1 MDLFYGIRSL
11 AHHAKYTIGGKSIL
25 RSGIPQ
31 CDLSAKDRAYFERLA
46 NQEKQL
52 LEDEKAA
59 LKALAAG
66 QNAHAQRMA
75 NWTNYQLCNDAA
87 SAHRLSSKLHRQIGQ
102 AQHQSQILELK
113 RSHKEL
119 LAANRMANDRMKWTT
134 VNTTATAS
142 GQAQQQEQSQGQQ
155 QQWGGV

>member
-1 MDLFYGIRSL
+1 MDLFYGLRSL
-11 AHHAKYTIGGKSIL
+11 AHHVTYSVGAKSIL
-25 RSGIPQ
+25 RGGIPQ
-31 CDLSAKDRAYFERLA
+31 CDLSPKDRAYFERLA

-52 LEDEKAA
+52 LDDESAA
-59 LKALAAG
+59 LKALANG
-66 QNAHAQRMA
+66 QSYHAQRMA

-87 SAHRLSSKLHRQIGQ
+87 SAHRLSSKLGRKIGQ

-119 LAANRMANDRMKWTT
+119 LAANREANDRMKWRT
-134 VNTTATAS
+134 VDTTAS

-155 QQWGGV
+155 QQWGNV

>member
-1 MDLFYGIRSL
+1 MDFFYGLRSVL
-11 AHHAKYTIGGKSIL
+11 HHAKYTVGKESIL

-31 CDLSAKDRAYFERLA
+31 CDLSPKDRAYFERLA
-46 NQEKQL
+46 TQEKQL

-87 SAHRLSSKLHRQIGQ
+87 SAHRLSSKLGRKIGQ

>member
-1 MDLFYGIRSL
+1 MDFFYGIRSL

-25 RSGIPQ
+25 HGGIPQ
-31 CDLSAKDRAYFERLA
+31 CDLSPKDRAYFERLA
-46 NQEKQL
+46 RDEKQL
-52 LEDEKAA
+52 LEDETAA
-59 LKALAAG
+59 LRALAAG
-66 QNAHAQRMA
+66 QNFHAQRLA
-75 NWTNYQLCNDAA
+75 NWGQYQAINDAA
-87 SAHRLSSKLHRQIGQ
+87 KAHRIGTKLQRQIGQ

-119 LAANRMANDRMKWTT
+119 LAANREANDRMKWQT
-134 VNTTATAS
+134 VDTTATAQ